1 MNWLV
6 SFGATPKRETF
17 RRKRGEAMLKSSK
30 AFLISLL
37 VGGLILAPSAMLAQ
51 NATATIT
58 GTVSDRGGALIPDAA
73 VTVVDTLTSIQ
84 HKTRTSQSG
93 AYTVT
98 LLPIGVYEVS
108 AEKQG
113 FKIAKQ
119 GNVKLSIA
127 DVARVDLTLDVGAQS
142 ETVTVSAANVAIN
155 TETAEAGT
163 TISDTLVADLPLNG
177 REFQSLLLLDG
188 TAYET
193 QGNAVAGFRGAENLP
208 DGGVLGFGGS
218 RSTSTAFLVDGLN
231 NRDTG
236 WGTPILI
243 PSIDALQEMKTQTK
257 TYSAEY
263 GGSANQ
269 VQMHFKSGTNSLHGT
284 AYEFVRNNDFDAKG
298 FNETSVPRLDQN
310 QFGYSLG
317 GPVIIPKIYHGRNRT
332 FFFANYEGL
341 RVKTASAPQ
350 YMWVPTSDQWAG
362 KVNHEIID
370 PYTQKPFPEIETGVW
385 QVPADRISTF
395 AKAYQPF
402 VLAPNITS
410 ASGNR
415 VESISAPTTA
425 NQQNYKIDQN
435 IGAKNSVFFRYSKS
449 DVTNTLAGANG
460 TGDSSENFALGDSTA
475 YQISYNRIFTD
486 HLVNQMTYGHVYG
499 DFNTTAPLITSA
511 QLQTFGIQGGYPD
524 QPTPEMPQ
532 ASFSGASG
540 GLASFGTEANWPQID
555 FSYYW
560 NGADYLTYNRGNHTI
575 SAGFSDLNW
584 AHSYGKGANLGEWGF
599 SGEYSGDAF
608 ADFLLGNPGGITIN
622 VPTPLAPTAASA
634 VFVFPQYTWATYV
647 QDQWKASRRLTVNAG
662 LRYEFYRIAR
672 EEQNRYDWFNFNEP
686 GGGECTA
693 NQAAAQDVDGNTG
706 LLQYCGAQQ
715 NPSPKKSFAPRL
727 GIAYLPFKNRET
739 TVVRIGYGIFFDTND
754 EADTV
759 NASGNYPFKG
769 GQGLLG
775 TAKTNILS
783 TTQQIAPITTLRPL
797 QASDLGFVLFAAA
810 KVKRP
815 YGQQWSLG
823 IETSPLKNTS
833 VEVGYEASTTTD
845 ENTRYDLNQP
855 LQYDPNNPTPIS
867 ARRPYPA
874 FGDVFIQ
881 DFGVSSNYNAGVV
894 KVRHTTHSLVL
905 MAAYTFSKSLD
916 VRSATY
922 GASSGEVS
930 GWAGPEDARNFRKD
944 YGPSDFDLKSRL
956 IVSLVHNLPIGRG
969 EKFLSTINRPADAIL
984 GGWQVNGIV
993 TLQSG
998 FPFCVAAVD
1007 VNGLTGV
1014 FGERANIV
1022 GNPHPSG
1029 FKKSAAE
1036 WFDTKA
1042 FAQPTPGFVG
1052 NSGRNILRAPGSENV
1067 DLSLVKN
1074 LKLYE
1079 HAKFQFRAESFNA
1092 FNHTNLGYPDFGIG
1106 DGTAFGTISGAA
1118 AGRIIQLGGKIVF

>member
-1 MNWLV
+1 MRKVSFAILV
-6 SFGATPKRETF
+6 SLFVVGA
-17 RRKRGEAMLKSSK
+17 
-30 AFLISLL
+30 IL
-37 VGGLILAPSAMLAQ
+37 VPSTTLAQ

-58 GTVSDRGGALIPDAA
+58 GTVSDRGGALIPDAD
-73 VTVVDTLTSIQ
+73 VTVVNTLTSIQ
-84 HKTRTSQSG
+84 HKAKTSQSG

-98 LLPIGVYEVS
+98 LLPVGIYSVS

-119 GNVKLSIA
+119 GNIKLSIA
-127 DVARVDLTLDVGAQS
+127 DVARVDLTLDVGAQT

-163 TISDTLVADLPLNG
+163 TISESLVADLPLNG

-236 WGTPILI
+236 WGTPIVI

-284 AYEFVRNNDFDAKG
+284 AYEFVRNNDFDAKA
-298 FNETSVPRLDQN
+298 FNEKAVPRLNQN

-317 GPVIIPKIYHGRNRT
+317 GPVIIPKIYHGRNKT

-341 RVKTASAPQ
+341 RVKTATAPQ
-350 YMWVPTSDQWAG
+350 YMFVPTADQWAG
-362 KVNHEIID
+362 KSSVPIID
-370 PYTQKPFPEIETGVW
+370 PLTQQPFPETSPGVW
-385 QVPADRISTF
+385 QIPSSRISQF
-395 AKAYQPF
+395 ATAYQPF
-402 VLAPNITS
+402 VLAPNTTS

-415 VESISAPTTA
+415 VESVSAPTTA
-425 NQQNYKIDQN
+425 DQQNYKIDQN
-435 IGAKNSVFFRYSKS
+435 LGDKNSVFFRYSIS
-449 DVTNTLAGANG
+449 NITNTLAGANG
-460 TGDSSENFALGDSTA
+460 TGNSAENFALGDTNA
-475 YQISYNRIFTD
+475 YQISYNRIFSER
-486 HLVNQMTYGHVYG
+486 LVNQVTYGHVYG

-532 ASFSGASG
+532 ASFGGASG
-540 GLASFGTEANWPQID
+540 GLTSFGTEANWPQID

-575 SAGFSDLNW
+575 SAGFSELSW
-584 AHSYGKGANLGEWGF
+584 AHSYGKGANLGDWGF
-599 SGEYSGDAF
+599 NGIYSGDPF
-608 ADFLLGNPGGITIN
+608 TDFLLGNPDSITIN
-622 VPTPLAPTAASA
+622 VPTPTAPTAASA

-647 QDQWKASRRLTVNAG
+647 QDQWKASRRLTVNVG
-662 LRYEFYRIAR
+662 LRYEFYKIAR
-672 EEQNRYDWFNFNEP
+672 EDQNRYDWFNFSAP
-686 GGGECTA
+686 GGGICTA
-693 NQAAAQDVDGNTG
+693 NKAAAQDVDGNTG
-706 LLQYCGAQQ
+706 LLTYCGSQQ

-739 TVVRIGYGIFFDTND
+739 TVVRVGYGIFFDTND

-775 TAKTNILS
+775 TAKTHILS
-783 TTQQIAPITTLRPL
+783 TTDPIPAITTLRPL

-815 YGQQWSLG
+815 YGQQWSLSV
-823 IETSPLKNTS
+823 ETSPIKNTS
-833 VEVGYEASTTTD
+833 VEIGYSGATTTD

-855 LQYDPNNPTPIS
+855 LQYDPANPTPIS
-867 ARRPYPA
+867 ARRPYPL

-881 DFGVSSNYNAGVV
+881 SFGVSSNYNAGDI
-894 KVRHTTHSLVL
+894 KVRHTSHSLVL
-905 MAAYTFSKSLD
+905 LASYTFSKSLD

-930 GWAGPEDARNFRKD
+930 GWAGPEDVRNFRKD
-944 YGPSDFDLKSRL
+944 YGPSDFDLKNRF
-956 IVSLVHNLPIGRG
+956 IVSLVHNLMIGRG
-969 EKFLSTINRPADAIL
+969 EKLLNNISAPANAIL

-998 FPFCVAAVD
+998 FPFCIAAVD
-1007 VNGLTGV
+1007 TGGLTGV
-1014 FGERANIV
+1014 FGERASIV
-1022 GNPHPSG
+1022 GNPYPSG
-1029 FKKSAAE
+1029 FKKSAAH
-1036 WFDTKA
+1036 WFDTTA
-1042 FAQPTPGFVG
+1042 FQQPAPGFVG

-1074 LKLYE
+1074 FSLFE
-1079 HAKFQFRAESFNA
+1079 HSKFQFRAESFNA

-1106 DGTAFGTISGAA
+1106 DGTAFGVISGSA
-1118 AGRIIQLGGKIVF
+1118 AGRILQLGGKVVF